1 LNNLKSIRVQKL
13 LQHISQVF
21 DSAAHKA
28 RDPSVTNVNFTR
40 GAKIMD
46 SVLTGNV
53 IGQINIFTPAPT
65 LDETGDGE
73 GQLALPVICH
83 ERIRSTA
90 SFDFSLSQTQK
101 CLNYLSNFL
110 QQLCQQEDILSSNKI
125 LKRSP
130 LFNFI
135 QKLYVEDQ
143 RKKLLL
149 KQKVNLQHAMEH
161 CLNVHQIQNTPV
173 DHILQAF

>member
-1 LNNLKSIRVQKL
+1 M

-21 DSAAHKA
+21 DSVEHRE
-28 RDPSVTNVNFTR
+28 RDPSVTKVNFTR

-53 IGQINIFTPAPT
+53 IGQINIFTPASK
-65 LDETGDGE
+65 LDDARDG
-73 GQLALPVICH
+73 AICH

-90 SFDFSLSQTQK
+90 SFDFNLNQTQR

-110 QQLCQQEDILSSNKI
+110 QQLCQQEDILSSHKI
-125 LKRSP
+125 LKQSP

-143 RKKLLL
+143 RKKLFL
-149 KQKVNLQHAMEH
+149 KQKVNLEHAMDH

-173 DHILQAF
+173 DHILLAF

>member
-1 LNNLKSIRVQKL
+1 MNNLKLVRIQKM

-21 DSAAHKA
+21 DSVEHKE

-53 IGQINIFTPAPT
+53 IGQINIFTPIPK
-65 LDETGDGE
+65 LDDTRDDE
-73 GQLALPVICH
+73 GHAVLPVICH

-110 QQLCQQEDILSSNKI
+110 QQLCQQEDILSSHKI
-125 LKRSP
+125 LK
-130 LFNFI
+130 
-135 QKLYVEDQ
+135 
-143 RKKLLL
+143 
-149 KQKVNLQHAMEH
+149 
-161 CLNVHQIQNTPV
+161 
-173 DHILQAF
+173 